1 MLTLYRSSNAPIIF
15 NFDINIESTPNIE
28 VCLYTDA
35 SYTQLI
41 QKWTKDD
48 LIVKEKYLIVPLTQE
63 DTSSFPIGIGHLE
76 LKWLDENNFALFT
89 KPHSILI
96 KSLSNINILG
106 DDEQIDYD
114 NLDIDELLKAET
126 LNKYHLLSVVTDNTT
141 SNYGYNL
148 ISDDTNTEQE
158 NLETIQ

>member
-41 QKWTKDD
+41 QKWTNDD

-63 DTSSFPIGIGHLE
+63 DTSNFPIGIGHLE

>member
-1 MLTLYRSSNAPIIF
+1 MITLYRSSNAPIIF

-28 VCLYTDA
+28 VCLYGDA
-35 SYTQLI
+35 SYTKLI

-63 DTSSFPIGIGHLE
+63 DTSVFPIGIGHLE

-96 KSLSNINILG
+96 KSLSNINVLG

-114 NLDIDELLKAET
+114 NLDIDKLLEAET
-126 LNKYHLLSVVTDNTT
+126 LSKYHLISVITDNTT

-148 ISDDTNTEQE
+148 ISDTDTEQE
-158 NLETIQ
+158 NLETI